1 MIILGMISLT
11 AAATAAQA
19 AWGEEPIPET
29 QVVRLPVSEDPT
41 ISFRL
46 WFAVGSQNDPP
57 GKEGLAALT
66 AAMLA
71 DASTQRH
78 GYEEILDKLFPLAA
92 SYEAS
97 VSEEMTV
104 IAGRVHRDN
113 LDAYYPL
120 LIDAVLAPA
129 FLPQDLE
136 RLKSQALNYLENT
149 LRYASDEDLG
159 KAVLQSRVFAGTR
172 YAHLPVGLL
181 ESLRRIGV
189 EDVREFYREHYRR
202 GNVVIGIG
210 GSFDEQLVHRLR
222 TDLGRLPEGRPAALA
237 PPEPPP
243 IRGLHVTI
251 VEKDAPA
258 TAISMGFPIS
268 ILRGPRAWYAL
279 AVANSFLGEHRN
291 SSSHLYQ
298 VLREARGLNYG
309 NYSYIEHFPQGSL
322 LQMPPQNVARRRQM
336 FEIWIRPV
344 PHEARHFALR
354 AALREFKK
362 LVDHGMREADFELTR
377 QFLAKY
383 VLHYAPTTMERLGY
397 ALDDRFYGIA
407 GSHLNNFR
415 RWMPDLTL
423 EEVNAAIRAHWQ
435 YDNLHIV
442 MVTRDGESL
451 KKALVSNTPSPCRY
465 PTPKPAAIL
474 EEDREIAVFPLD
486 IRPEN
491 VTIVPVAEL
500 FVK

>member
-1 MIILGMISLT
+1 MILGMVSL
-11 AAATAAQA
+11 AAAAILARAAP
-19 AWGEEPIPET
+19 GVEPIPEA
-29 QVVRLPVSEDPT
+29 QVVRLPVPQDPT

-57 GKEGLAALT
+57 GREGLAALT

-92 SYEAS
+92 GYDAS

-113 LDAYYPL
+113 LEAYYPL
-120 LIDAVLAPA
+120 LIDAILAPA
-129 FLPQDLE
+129 FEAQDLE

-172 YAHLPVGLL
+172 YAHLPVGLI
-181 ESLRRIGV
+181 ESLRRIRL
-189 EDVREFYREHYRR
+189 EDVRAFYREHYRR

-210 GSFDEQLVHRLR
+210 GGCDEHLVQRLR
-222 TDLGRLPEGRPAALA
+222 TDLARLPEGRPAALP
-237 PPEPPP
+237 PPEPAP
-243 IRGLHVTI
+243 IRGLQVTI

-258 TAISMGFPIS
+258 TAISLGCPIS
-268 ILRGPRAWYAL
+268 ILRGVREWYAL
-279 AVANSFLGEHRN
+279 AVANSYLGEHRN

-309 NYSYIEHFPQGSL
+309 DYSYIEHFPQGSQ

-362 LVDHGMREADFELTR
+362 LVDQGMRQADFELTR

-383 VLHYAPTTMERLGY
+383 AIHYAPTTMERLGY

-407 GSHLNNFR
+407 GSHLENFR
-415 RWMPDLTL
+415 RWLPELTL
-423 EEVNAAIRAHWQ
+423 EEVNAAIRKHWQ
-435 YDNLHIV
+435 YENLQIV
-442 MVTRDGESL
+442 IVTRDAESL
-451 KKALVSNTPSPCRY
+451 KKALVANAPSPYRY
-465 PTPKPAAIL
+465 PTPKPEAIL
-474 EEDREIAVFPLD
+474 EEDRHIAVFPLE

-500 FVK
+500 FLR